1 MDPTRHA
8 PDRAAQQRPPGTTE
22 PVEREREVI
31 PVVREDVHID
41 KHVRETGRVV
51 VHVEPHVKAQVVNVP
66 LVEQDVHVERV
77 PVNRQV
83 DAPAPPRQEGDVTIV
98 PVYEEILVVQKRL
111 VLKEEIRITR
121 RQTVR
126 NEFREVTTRSEE
138 VKVLRSESS
147 PD

>member
-1 MDPTRHA
+1 MDPSRSA
-8 PDRAAQQRPPGTTE
+8 PDRVQPDRPPGTTE

-31 PVVREDVHID
+31 PVVREDVEIG
-41 KHVRETGRVV
+41 KRVQETGRVV

-111 VLKEEIRITR
+111 VLKEEIR
-121 RQTVR
+121 
-126 NEFREVTTRSEE
+126 
-138 VKVLRSESS
+138 
-147 PD
+147 

>member
-8 PDRAAQQRPPGTTE
+8 PERPPQDRPPGTVE
-22 PVEREREVI
+22 PVAREREVI
-31 PVVREDVHID
+31 PVVREEVHID
-41 KHVRETGRVV
+41 KHVRETGRVT
-51 VHVEPHVKAQVVNVP
+51 VHVEPHEKIQVVDVP

-98 PVYEEILVVQKRL
+98 PVYEEILVVEKRL

-121 RQTVR
+121 RQATR
-126 NEFREVTTRSEE
+126 HEFREVATRSEE
-138 VKVLRSESS
+138 VHVMRSESS

>member
-8 PDRAAQQRPPGTTE
+8 PERAEHERPPGTAE
-22 PVEREREVI
+22 PPERERNVI
-31 PVVREDVHID
+31 AVVREDVQID

-51 VHVEPHVKAQVVNVP
+51 VHVEPHVKQQVIDVP
-66 LVEQDVHVERV
+66 LIEQDVQVERV

-83 DAPAPPRQEGDVTIV
+83 DAPASPRQEGDVTIV
-98 PVYEEILVVQKRL
+98 PVYEEILVVEKRL

-121 RQTVR
+121 RQSTR
-126 NEFREVTTRSEE
+126 HEFREVATRSEE
-138 VKVLRSESS
+138 VHVVRSESS